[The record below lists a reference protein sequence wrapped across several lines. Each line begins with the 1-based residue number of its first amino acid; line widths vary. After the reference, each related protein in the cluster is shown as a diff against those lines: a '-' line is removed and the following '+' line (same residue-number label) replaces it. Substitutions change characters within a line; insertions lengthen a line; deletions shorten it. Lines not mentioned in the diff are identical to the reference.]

1 MIQLEILCGPSEDQS
16 LKVPDRASEPRR
28 EVPETDRRIGQT
40 IAYMLQHLNQPLHV
54 AKLAALANFSPSHF
68 FALFKRRTG
77 CAPIDFFI
85 RLRMQH
91 ACQLLEATSLNVK
104 EVAAVLGYDD
114 PFYFSRT
121 FKAVNRVAPSEYRT
135 MPRKRKQEV
144 MSVALLAG
152 FVGAEDSPEGAS
164 AGAPAA
170 RHERGTFSAGTRTA
184 SGPVRVDTGWNGR
197 MLDERQ
203 PLSHSEKLD
212 LCQAK

>member
-1 MIQLEILCGPSEDQS
+1 MIQLEILRGPSEDQS

-40 IAYMLQHLNQPLHV
+40 IAYMLQHLNQPLPV

-152 FVGAEDSPEGAS
+152 FVRAEDSPEGA
-164 AGAPAA
+164 GAPAA
-170 RHERGTFSAGTRTA
+170 RQERGALGAGTRTA
-184 SGPVRVDTGWNGR
+184 SGPVRVDTRWNGR

-203 PLSHSEKLD
+203 PLSRSEKLD
-212 LCQAK
+212 FCQAK